1 MNLFERVYGC
11 LAGLALGDALGM
23 PTEFLTREQIGKEF
37 GWVDH
42 PLQAPVWHPHH
53 KLRAGQV
60 TDDTGQSLAVAHAYT
75 LDGSL
80 TAETVA
86 RELITWSEQVGEN
99 LPLIV
104 GPSTRLALDQI
115 KAGGDPHKT
124 GRKGTTNGASYRAVI
139 VGLVNY
145 RGLERLIP
153 QVVEACLPTHG
164 TTTAIS
170 AGVAVASAVAQ
181 AMTDAASLESIFQ
194 AAQQGAADGRAQ
206 GAWAWGTPL
215 EGRIEL
221 ALRIV
226 AEAGSPE
233 DAMEDLARYVG
244 VDMLVAESVATA
256 FGLVSL
262 AKGDAMRAVIYGAN
276 IGGDTDTMAAIA
288 GAICGARQGV
298 EALDGKMLAR
308 VEKVS
313 KLDLSAEAERL
324 VSIIEQGKQND
335 E

>member
-1 MNLFERVYGC
+1 MNTFERVYGC

-42 PLQAPVWHPHH
+42 PLQAPAWHPHH
-53 KLRAGQV
+53 KLRAGMV
-60 TDDTGQSLAVAHAYT
+60 TDDTGQALAVAHAYE

-80 TAETVA
+80 SAAAVA
-86 RELITWSEQVGEN
+86 RELITWSERVGEI
-99 LPLIV
+99 LPLIL
-104 GPSTRLALDQI
+104 GPSTRAALELL
-115 KAGGDPHKT
+115 KAGEDPRKT
-124 GRKGTTNGASYRAVI
+124 GRKGTTNGAAYRAII
-139 VGLVNY
+139 VGLVNC
-145 RGLERLIP
+145 RQPERLLP

-181 AMTDAASLESIFQ
+181 AMSGEAALDDIFDAAQSG
-194 AAQQGAADGRAQ
+194 AQQGRSH

-221 ALRIV
+221 ALKIV
-226 AEAGSPE
+226 AESRSPE
-233 DAMEDLARYVG
+233 MALDELVRYVG
-244 VDMLVAESVATA
+244 VDMLAAESIAAA

-262 AKGDAMRAVIYGAN
+262 AGGDAMRSITYGAN

-288 GAICGARQGV
+288 GAICGAWQGID
-298 EALDGKMLAR
+298 ALDHKMLAL
-308 VEKVS
+308 VEKVNN
-313 KLDLSAEAERL
+313 LDLKGEAERL
-324 VSIIEQGKQND
+324 VRIINGKG
-335 E
+335 

>member
-42 PLQAPVWHPHH
+42 PLRAPAWHPHH

-60 TDDTGQSLAVAHAYT
+60 TDDTGQALAVAHAYA

-80 TAETVA
+80 TAEAVA
-86 RELITWSEQVGEN
+86 RELVAWSEQVGEN
-99 LPLIV
+99 LPLVV
-104 GPSTRLALDQI
+104 GPSTRLALEQI
-115 KAGGDPHKT
+115 KAGGDPRKT

-139 VGLVNY
+139 VGLVNCHHP
-145 RGLERLIP
+145 EDLIP

-181 AMTDAASLESIFQ
+181 AMLEGASLESIFD
-194 AAQQGAADGRAQ
+194 AAQLGAREGRSH
-206 GAWAWGTPL
+206 GVWAWGTPL

-221 ALRIV
+221 ALKIV
-226 AEAGSPE
+226 AESGSPE
-233 DAMEDLARYVG
+233 MALDDLASCVG

-262 AKGDAMRAVIYGAN
+262 AEGDVMLAVTYGAN

-288 GAICGARQGV
+288 GAVCGAWQGID
-298 EALDGKMLAR
+298 ALDGKILAR
-308 VEKVS
+308 VEKIN
-313 KLDLSAEAERL
+313 KLDLKAEAERL
-324 VSIIEQGKQND
+324 VAIIDSKG
-335 E
+335 